1 MEKLW
6 ILYWIFIFVSIV
18 FGIIVTIK
26 TKKISGIFQSILSV
40 VASICGLF
48 YSLKRDWVNAKEGE
62 VEYFLKNISNG
73 SIEAIILFFLYICI
87 IIIFLYNILKLKKLK
102 K

>member
-1 MEKLW
+1 MENLW

-48 YSLKRDWVNAKEGE
+48 YSLKRDWVNGKEGE
-62 VEYFLKNISNG
+62 LEYFFKNIFNG
-73 SIEAIILFFLYICI
+73 SIEAIIILLLYI
-87 IIIFLYNILKLKKLK
+87 FLIVLLVYNIIKLLKKE
-102 K
+102 